1 MAFFFFDYAKMV
13 ASLEKEVS
21 DAIQDINRECQTS
34 LMQASPAELSSNKFI
49 PDYLI
54 NRDGV
59 PFLIIERKSQLTS
72 LSESIF
78 AKGLSEWGTYGIMTD
93 GEEYKVYGRKSY
105 KVIATYRD
113 LKSAIK
119 YLLDMPKQDVNIR
132 NNKGIELVCDFIKE
146 SARLYLPEKSREEIV
161 KLAEKWKKS
170 SDSLFEEENGTYV
183 FKNET
188 ELSLF
193 KILLGKCDRGDKL
206 CRYCSWEALFRILTN
221 KKYYLN
227 NILNMNDKTEGAYFE
242 RQISP
247 TDSDDNML
255 VNRLDYFIMSCSS
268 IEKMDDFDMWRLYG
282 DDAKGCC
289 MVFEIIDDSNSDFRI
304 FPISY
309 GCEDGGHPEVDFLN
323 HLTIGNPKLVITNLN
338 EWKLFF
344 KPFEYHN
351 EKEVRILRCCGHSTV
366 EFKEE
371 YFMNGLYGIGT
382 KCLAY
387 DLANFPVVLDGIVI
401 GPDFH
406 EKEANVTIL
415 EELLGRIKD
424 RKIIVSESKHK
435 SYRSLK

>member
-1 MAFFFFDYAKMV
+1 MAFFFFDYAKMA
-13 ASLEKEVS
+13 ASLEKKVS

-59 PFLIIERKSQLTS
+59 PFLIIEHKSQFTS
-72 LSESIF
+72 LSDSFF
-78 AKGLSEWGTYGIMTD
+78 AKGVSEWGTYGILTD
-93 GEEYKVYGRKSY
+93 GDKYKVYGRKSY
-105 KVIATYRD
+105 TVIATYRD

-132 NNKGIELVCDFIKE
+132 NNEGIELVCDFIKE
-146 SARLYLPEKSREEIV
+146 SARRYLPEKSCEEIV
-161 KLAEKWKKS
+161 KLAEQWKKS

-193 KILLGKCDRGDKL
+193 KILLGKCDKGDKL

-242 RQISP
+242 RQVSP
-247 TDSDDNML
+247 TDSDGEML
-255 VNRLDYFIMSCSS
+255 VNQLEYFIMSCSS

-323 HLTIGNPKLVITNLN
+323 HLTTGNPKLVITNLN

-351 EKEVRILRCCGHSTV
+351 EKEVRILHCCGHSTI

-424 RKIIVSESKHK
+424 RKIIISESKHK